1 MSDHGR
7 IEQTLTLLATPGV
20 YEVLHA
26 MRGGPA
32 TFAHLH
38 AEARKAL
45 PLLRALS
52 AAGLVISPHSG
63 SLDIE
68 PHGQTA
74 FYLTAKG
81 EAVTGHIIRLRQ
93 SLAPHAARRSGRPR
107 TPQRHST

>member
-7 IEQTLTLLATPGV
+7 IEQILTLLAKPGV
-20 YEVLHA
+20 YEVLHG
-26 MRGGPA
+26 MRSRGGTA
-32 TFAHLH
+32 TFGHLR
-38 AEARKAL
+38 ADVRQAL

-52 AAGLVISPHSG
+52 AAGFVISPHSG

-81 EAVTGHIIRLRQ
+81 EAVTGRIIRLRQ

-107 TPQRHST
+107 TP